1 MPAPHFMMFP
11 SQCEKRIPL
20 KEIKEPEPII
30 HGGGGYF
37 EDEGKKYMKNEDM
50 EQEEE
55 EEDID
60 YDVCTGD
67 YEDCY
72 EHRTAQV

>member
-11 SQCEKRIPL
+11 AQCEARVPL
-20 KEIKEPEPII
+20 KENKEPEPIF

-37 EDEGKKYMKNEDM
+37 EDEGKKYMKKEEN
-50 EQEEE
+50 EEE
-55 EEDID
+55 DDID

-72 EHRTAQV
+72 EHRTA